1 MSAVAGASRDFGT
14 GPLAR
19 ACALVYNLL
28 VVELLFLLTAVPGL
42 VALVLLDRDASNAPL
57 VAACAVPLG
66 PAFSA
71 ALYALHHR
79 SHDLTDLAP
88 GRAFWRGY
96 RSNARPVLKL
106 WLPWLAWL
114 TIVAVNLA
122 HFAAAGVP
130 AWWGVLLVLVAL
142 VVTLGVANALVITS
156 LFEFRTTDVAR
167 LALYFLVHRRG
178 ATIANLCLLVVAA
191 GITLLSSEAVLALLG
206 SVLAVGLLANSR
218 SMVAIIRDQFTA

>member
-1 MSAVAGASRDFGT
+1 MSAATGVRREFGD
-14 GPLAR
+14 GPLSR
-19 ACALVYNLL
+19 ASALIYNLL

-42 VALVLLDRDASNAPL
+42 VLLVLLDHDASNAPL
-57 VAACAVPLG
+57 VAASAIQLG

-79 SHDLTDLAP
+79 RQELTDLAP
-88 GRAFWRGY
+88 AKAFWRGY
-96 RSNARPVLKL
+96 RGNALPVLKI

-130 AWWGVLLVLVAL
+130 KWWGVLLVLVAL

-167 LALYFLVHRRG
+167 LALYFLIHRRG
-178 ATIANLCLLVVAA
+178 ATIGNLCLLIVAA

-206 SVLAVGLLANSR
+206 SVLAVALLANSR
-218 SMVAIIRDQFTA
+218 SMVAAIRDQFTV